1 MDMAS
6 KMNKNLQAVQV
17 KSFSLKQ
24 ARRNSKTLVEL
35 TIGIIG
41 LSGLLMAQLGQP
53 NQTQAFIRMNRIEMN
68 DPLVNRV
75 IMPSLQTRIRDSRQR
90 DRHLVTY
97 LMNIHG
103 DNDKVNIA
111 VNNSCQSSWL
121 GVFM

>member
-1 MDMAS
+1 
-6 KMNKNLQAVQV
+6 MNKNLQAVQV